1 MKKSE
6 VYYMDLEA
14 DKLTKSLVVKM
25 VTLFKKAKFDKVIE
39 PNHYVAIKIRG
50 AEWNNTAYLR
60 PVYVRTIVDI
70 VKQLGGI
77 PYVVDTT
84 TLPYH
89 PFASRATAIEYIK
102 TLERN
107 GFSSATM
114 GCPVV
119 IADGF
124 LGTDDVRVDLPE
136 GIILQEQFVAIGIAE
151 ADMVIVLSH
160 LNGHPMC
167 AFTGAIENLGVGCV
181 SKRGK
186 YNIGMV
192 GHPKYDLNKFQ
203 YYPERCKGIACPNSR
218 VCDDICPED
227 AIHINYDGLIWEK
240 EKCKGCL
247 CHLPT
252 MAECGVFADPN
263 ADEFY
268 NAYTVAIADSA
279 LAVTKLIGSEKF
291 CYLNFAIDITPDGD
305 DLCYSDVPLSPD
317 VGLFASHDPVAID
330 KASLDMI
337 EKQVGKPGI
346 FSSKGSFMG
355 TTQNL
360 QINAGD
366 KIHLGSKSFN
376 LTKIKQM
383 SPYESMKFVINPVPI
398 GYKLRRLYKK
408 KKIIPEEGFKRKE
421 NVKDEI
427 IKLL

>member
-1 MKKSE
+1 
-6 VYYMDLEA
+6 MDLEA
-14 DKLTKSLVVKM
+14 DKLTKSLVIKM
-25 VTLFKKAKFDKVIE
+25 ATLFKKAKFDKVIE
-39 PNHYVAIKIRG
+39 PNHYVAIKIPG

-60 PVYVRTIVDI
+60 PVFVRTIVDM
-70 VKQLGGI
+70 VRQLGGI
-77 PYVVDTT
+77 PYIVDTT

-89 PFASRATAIEYIK
+89 AFASRATSIEYLK

-114 GCPVV
+114 GCPV
-119 IADGF
+119 IIGDGF
-124 LGTDDVRVDLPE
+124 LGTDDVHVDLPG
-136 GIILQEQFVAIGIAE
+136 GIILQEQYVATSIAE

-160 LNGHPMC
+160 FNGHPMS
-167 AFTGAIENLGVGCV
+167 AFMGAIENLGVGCV

-192 GHPKYDLNKFQ
+192 GHPQYKLDSFQ

-218 VCDDICPED
+218 ICDDICPEN

-263 ADEFY
+263 QDDFF

-279 LAVTKLIGSEKF
+279 LAVTELVGPEKF
-291 CYLNFAIDITPDGD
+291 CYINFAIDITPDGD
-305 DLCYSDVPLSPD
+305 DLCYSDEPLCSD
-317 VGLFASHDPVAID
+317 IGIFASHDPVAID
-330 KASLDMI
+330 KACLDLIGQTMG
-337 EKQVGKPGI
+337 KQGI
-346 FSSKGSFMG
+346 FTAKGAFMG

-360 QINAGD
+360 QINAGE
-366 KIHLGSKSFN
+366 KISLGSKN
-376 LTKIKQM
+376 YELVKIKRM
-383 SPYESMKFVINPVPI
+383 SPYESLKLMINPVPI

-408 KKIIPEEGFKRKE
+408 DGVIPEGGFKRKE
-421 NVKDEI
+421 NVQDEI